1 MKNQNASLEHA
12 SIRQYCKAVRTPAI
26 AANAA
31 VDDMLDSVKNLP
43 PGSAKCFSRL
53 FPGKT
58 ARPTGEEEH
67 VSLGQRAFALTPRN
81 FFDHNG
87 TAAAAVDTPHGV
99 KQEDEES
106 PQGDEL
112 KAAFGE
118 LIVAGSRLM
127 AARADRGRTL
137 ARPHGDFDALV
148 VRTECGAMID
158 KPPEAMT
165 AV

>member
-1 MKNQNASLEHA
+1 
-12 SIRQYCKAVRTPAI
+12 VRLPVTP
-26 AANAA
+26 
-31 VDDMLDSVKNLP
+31 
-43 PGSAKCFSRL
+43 G
-53 FPGKT
+53 
-58 ARPTGEEEH
+58 
-67 VSLGQRAFALTPRN
+67 N
-81 FFDHNG
+81 FFDNDG
-87 TAAAAVDTPHGV
+87 AAAVAVDTPHGV
-99 KQEDEES
+99 RQEDEES

-137 ARPHGDFDALV
+137 ARPHGNFDALV

-158 KPPEAMT
+158 KSSEAMA